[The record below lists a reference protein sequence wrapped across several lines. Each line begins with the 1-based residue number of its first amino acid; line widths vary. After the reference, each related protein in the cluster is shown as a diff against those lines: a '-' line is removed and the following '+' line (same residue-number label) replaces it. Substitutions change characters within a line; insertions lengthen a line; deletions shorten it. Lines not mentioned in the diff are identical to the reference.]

1 MTVKDILR
9 PNPAY
14 RRGLVIDTISE
25 TSLDP
30 IGCEFLTKLKTIPPK
45 LSAQLHRHLIQT
57 AYKTKFFQGNPDL
70 TYYIVVA
77 TDGTVFHVDY

>member
-14 RRGLVIDTISE
+14 RRGLAIDSISE
-25 TSLDP
+25 TSLEPTD
-30 IGCEFLTKLKTIPPK
+30 CKFLTKLRTIPAK
-45 LSAQLHRHLIQT
+45 LTAQLHRNKIKA
-57 AYKTKFFQGNPDL
+57 AYRTIFFQGNPDL